1 MAHSQAH
8 IEALTFFSREV
19 RAELME
25 PLDRFDRRQDR
36 MASWIRAW
44 ALLFVIALVAGCA
57 AREVPREPTAEENY
71 QMGMEKFDKKDYRDA
86 IPYYQKILENY
97 PFSYY
102 AIQAEL
108 KIAEAYFLDK
118 KYVEAL
124 VHLHGFQE
132 LHPTNENI
140 PYVLWMK
147 AVSYS
152 EQFRTIDRDVSSMD
166 NSKRELL
173 ELTTRFPESPYAEE
187 AQEMLVKVNGRLAEH
202 DFYVAHFYYRSADY
216 YAALKRF
223 QRILDKYPIEGVADR
238 ALYCIGKCYYFLRED
253 PSAREAF
260 SAVVDRYPDSPYR
273 SKAEAFLRDL
283 EGGRFTRVS
292 RFFRFKERVFYMFGY
307 E

>member
-1 MAHSQAH
+1 MRLS
-8 IEALTFFSREV
+8 
-19 RAELME
+19 M
-25 PLDRFDRRQDR
+25 RFDRRTEEI
-36 MASWIRAW
+36 SPWIRALF
-44 ALLFVIALVAGCA
+44 LLAVILFAAGCA
-57 AREVPREPTAEENY
+57 AREEPREPTAEENY
-71 QMGMEKFDKKDYRDA
+71 RMGMERFNKEDYLDA

-97 PFSYY
+97 PFSFY

-108 KIAEAYFLDK
+108 KIAECYFLDK

-124 VHLHGFQE
+124 VHLQGFQE

-152 EQFRTIDRDVSSMD
+152 EQFKTIDRDVSSMD
-166 NSKRELL
+166 NSKRELV
-173 ELTTRFPESPYAEE
+173 ELLTRFPESSYAEQ
-187 AQEMLVKVNGRLAEH
+187 AREMLVEVNSRLAAH

-238 ALYCIGKCYYFLRED
+238 ALYYMGKCHFFLRED
-253 PSAREAF
+253 PRAQEAF
-260 SAVVDRYPDSPYR
+260 SSLVARYPESPYR
-273 SKAEAFLRDL
+273 SKAETFLRDM
-283 EGGRFTRVS
+283 EKGRFTIVS
-292 RFFRFKERVFYMFGY
+292 RYFRFKERVFYMFGY

>member
-1 MAHSQAH
+1 M
-8 IEALTFFSREV
+8 V
-19 RAELME
+19 R
-25 PLDRFDRRQDR
+25 LDGC
-36 MASWIRAW
+36 AGW
-44 ALLFVIALVAGCA
+44 AIWTRVWVLVIVVTLLCSCA
-57 AREVPREPTAEENY
+57 ARQEPREPTAEENY
-71 QMGMEKFDKKDYRDA
+71 LMGMEKFDKKNYRDA

-97 PFSYY
+97 PFSFY

-108 KIAEAYFLDK
+108 KIAESYFLDK

-152 EQFRTIDRDVSSMD
+152 EQFRPIDRDVSSMD
-166 NSKRELL
+166 SSKRELV
-173 ELTTRFPESPYAEE
+173 ELTARFPDSEYAPQ
-187 AQEMLVKVNGRLAEH
+187 ARDMLVKVNGRLAEH

-223 QRILDKYPIEGVADR
+223 QRILDDYPIEGVVDK
-238 ALYCIGKCYYFLRED
+238 ALYYMGKCFFFLRED
-253 PSAREAF
+253 PKAREAF
-260 SAVVDRYPDSPYR
+260 GTVVHRYPESPYR
-273 SKAEAFLRDL
+273 SKSEAFLKDL
-283 EGGRFTRVS
+283 DGGRFTRVS